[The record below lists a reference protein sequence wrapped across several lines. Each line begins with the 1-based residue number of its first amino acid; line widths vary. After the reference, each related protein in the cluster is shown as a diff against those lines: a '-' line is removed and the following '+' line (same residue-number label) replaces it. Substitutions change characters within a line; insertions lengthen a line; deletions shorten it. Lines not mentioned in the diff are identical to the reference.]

1 MFTINGTNTGGTVT
15 SYINITVVSNNPMI
29 SYVPNDV
36 SLLSNS
42 TVLDLSP
49 ISTGG
54 LVTQWSITPQLSPG
68 LYFNTSTGQLSGIPT
83 EMVSRTQYTVT
94 ASNDDGTMSVNL
106 NITVE
111 DTVYD
116 LPTGPIYLL
125 NGSEITPIVPISSI
139 SDSTFEIHPELP
151 EGMVFDETDGSIS
164 GTPTEVIGLT
174 NFTIYSNSSQL
185 SDSVVIE
192 LEVLEDTDGDEQPDE
207 LPEDYSGDLVEDLD
221 DDGDGYSDASE
232 TACNSDSQDNNTIP
246 SDIDGD
252 GNCDALDDDIDG
264 DGIPNDEEIDL
275 GDNSTNTNNP
285 DTDGDGVCDGPATP
299 NASICTPGPD
309 DFPLDSS
316 ETIDTD
322 GDGTGDNADTDDD
335 GDGWSDVDEALCGT
349 NSMSGASIPLDG
361 DADGICDKLDD
372 KILGYSNNGV
382 ETDVFEAVINQP
394 DFIIL
399 PNLTGMESG
408 TWSIIPAL
416 PAGLEFSG
424 SMELW

>member
-1 MFTINGTNTGGTVT
+1 
-15 SYINITVVSNNPMI
+15 
-29 SYVPNDV
+29 
-36 SLLSNS
+36 
-42 TVLDLSP
+42 
-49 ISTGG
+49 
-54 LVTQWSITPQLSPG
+54 
-68 LYFNTSTGQLSGIPT
+68 
-83 EMVSRTQYTVT
+83 
-94 ASNDDGTMSVNL
+94 MSVNL
-106 NITVE
+106 NITIE

-151 EGMVFDETDGSIS
+151 AGMIFNENDGSIS

-232 TACNSDSQDNNTIP
+232 TACNSDSQDNNTVP

-252 GNCDALDDDIDG
+252 GTCDSLDDDIDG

-285 DTDGDGVCDGPATP
+285 DTDGDGVSDGSWS
-299 NASICTPGPD
+299 NIV
-309 DFPLDSS
+309 DFK
-316 ETIDTD
+316 TY
-322 GDGTGDNADTDDD
+322 
-335 GDGWSDVDEALCGT
+335 CH
-349 NSMSGASIPLDG
+349 
-361 DADGICDKLDD
+361 
-372 KILGYSNNGV
+372 
-382 ETDVFEAVINQP
+382 
-394 DFIIL
+394 
-399 PNLTGMESG
+399 
-408 TWSIIPAL
+408 
-416 PAGLEFSG
+416 
-424 SMELW
+424 

>member
-1 MFTINGTNTGGTVT
+1 MSSDLPLDAILTGSGEMVSWVISPNMPDGLSFDTATGTISGTPAQLLDRTMFTITATNTGGSAQTFINITINDEIPTIVYTPDDLTMVNNTVSVDLPLTPTVSGAGEITSWTIEPTLPEGLAFDTSTGVISGIATEIAARTMFTINGTNTGGTVT

-54 LVTQWSITPQLSPG
+54 LVTQWSISPQLSPG
-68 LYFNTSTGQLSGIPT
+68 LYFNNSTGQLSGIPT
-83 EMVSRTQYTVT
+83 EMASRTQYTVT

-207 LPEDYSGDLVEDLD
+207 LPEDY
-221 DDGDGYSDASE
+221 
-232 TACNSDSQDNNTIP
+232 
-246 SDIDGD
+246 
-252 GNCDALDDDIDG
+252 
-264 DGIPNDEEIDL
+264 
-275 GDNSTNTNNP
+275 
-285 DTDGDGVCDGPATP
+285 
-299 NASICTPGPD
+299 
-309 DFPLDSS
+309 
-316 ETIDTD
+316 
-322 GDGTGDNADTDDD
+322 
-335 GDGWSDVDEALCGT
+335 
-349 NSMSGASIPLDG
+349 
-361 DADGICDKLDD
+361 
-372 KILGYSNNGV
+372 
-382 ETDVFEAVINQP
+382 
-394 DFIIL
+394 
-399 PNLTGMESG
+399 
-408 TWSIIPAL
+408 
-416 PAGLEFSG
+416 
-424 SMELW
+424 